1 MRGSVYKFLSFDGF
15 RDILENRRIK
25 FSSLNY
31 WKKNE
36 DINENYVQNI
46 LEDKNEFNKFV
57 KKCKTMGFSDEEI
70 WIRIY
75 EIYICSHRIY
85 AFCTSDKC
93 SSRSKDM
100 WETYAKGHDG
110 IRLKLDLQLFEHIKK
125 ENKEPEPV
133 CDFVNYGDGF
143 DIDIL
148 YEKEFKN
155 MIFRKRLFYNKIE
168 KYKVEKEF
176 RCTILDIK
184 NTDGLGLV
192 MMFSDPDKKYD
203 LKYENLNDNLKHYFS
218 DEGDNVEKDCYF
230 LNAKADTFIQSVQ
243 LNSHATEEDE
253 RKVLDICE
261 KYKLK
266 YVGKAKT
273 QNLL

>member
-1 MRGSVYKFLSFDGF
+1 
-15 RDILENRRIK
+15 
-25 FSSLNY
+25 
-31 WKKNE
+31 
-36 DINENYVQNI
+36 
-46 LEDKNEFNKFV
+46 
-57 KKCKTMGFSDEEI
+57 
-70 WIRIY
+70 
-75 EIYICSHRIY
+75 
-85 AFCTSDKC
+85 
-93 SSRSKDM
+93 
-100 WETYAKGHDG
+100 
-110 IRLKLDLQLFEHIKK
+110 
-125 ENKEPEPV
+125 
-133 CDFVNYGDGF
+133 
-143 DIDIL
+143 
-148 YEKEFKN
+148 

-203 LKYENLNDNLKHYFS
+203 LKYENLNDNLKYYFS